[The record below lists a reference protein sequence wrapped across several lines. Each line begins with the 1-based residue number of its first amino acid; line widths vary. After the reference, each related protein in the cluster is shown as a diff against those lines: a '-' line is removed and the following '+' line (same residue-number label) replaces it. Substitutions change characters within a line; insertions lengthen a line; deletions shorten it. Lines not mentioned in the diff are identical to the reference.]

1 MPRWN
6 YKKADWKAYT
16 HRSSIL
22 TSNIQT
28 YERDINKVIKEF
40 TAGILQAAKECIPK
54 GARKEYKPY
63 WSDELENTHKDLSD
77 ARKTAET
84 NPSIEN
90 NIALKH
96 ASAKFNKTRNEARTK
111 SWMKKTADLDME
123 KDDTKLWRL
132 TRQLNDE
139 GTRQSKIT
147 LLQGESMVYGKQAAD
162 ILACTYKEA
171 NDITVLP
178 YQQAEVRKEQRNIK
192 IPDDLPDLMDSTIS
206 IGELNYAMKKL
217 KQKK

>member
-6 YKKADWKAYT
+6 YKKADWKAYS
-16 HRSSIL
+16 HRRSIL
-22 TSNIQT
+22 TSKIQT
-28 YERDINKVIKEF
+28 YERDINKVINEF
-40 TAGILQAAKECIPK
+40 TTGILQAAKECIPK

-63 WSDELENTHKDLSD
+63 WSDELENKHKDLSD

-84 NPSIEN
+84 NPSTEN
-90 NIALKH
+90 NIALKL
-96 ASAKFNKTRNEARTK
+96 ASAKFTKTRNEARTK

-123 KDDTKLWRL
+123 KDDTKLWHL

-139 GTRQSKIT
+139 STRQTKIT

-171 NDITVLP
+171 SDITVLP
-178 YQQAEVRKEQRNIK
+178 YQQAEVRREQRNIK
-192 IPDDLPDLMDSTIS
+192 IADDLPDLMDSTIS
-206 IGELNYAMKKL
+206 MEEMDYAMKRL
-217 KQKK
+217 K

>member
-6 YKKADWKAYT
+6 YKTADWKAYS

-40 TAGILQAAKECIPK
+40 TAGILRAMKECIPK
-54 GARKEYKPY
+54 GARKEYMPY
-63 WSDELENTHKDLSD
+63 WSDKLQNTHKALSD

-96 ASAKFNKTRNEARTK
+96 ASAKLNKTRNEARTK
-111 SWMKKTADLDME
+111 AWTKKTADLDME

-147 LLQGESMVYGKQAAD
+147 LLQGESMVYGKQTAD

-171 NDITVLP
+171 SDITVLP
-178 YQQAEVRKEQRNIK
+178 YQQTEVRREQRNIK
-192 IPDDLPDLMDSTIS
+192 IPDDLPDLMDSTY
-206 IGELNYAMKKL
+206 LL
-217 KQKK
+217 KSLIMQ